1 MTVRTC
7 KPLSLIDWQTRTCI
21 SDENEKIS
29 WLSAQN
35 SQRKASIFGGLMN
48 WREGASGKMG
58 LIHNN
63 FICSSHSIASQCWLC
78 ALDTNKPANVDNSMG
93 FSKRTWQK
101 NRIRCNVGFLE
112 LDRKI
117 ALFVSVCLPYYYRL
131 LYI

>member
-63 FICSSHSIASQCWLC
+63 FICSSHSIQH
-78 ALDTNKPANVDNSMG
+78 
-93 FSKRTWQK
+93 R
-101 NRIRCNVGFLE
+101 NVGYVLWT
-112 LDRKI
+112 LT
-117 ALFVSVCLPYYYRL
+117 SPQM
-131 LYI
+131 